1 MVSPPPSP
9 PSSKVS
15 FNEPENDHP
24 SSPPLSPK
32 RSFADES
39 DDTTRFLGH
48 FKRRHVHTQSEATRR
63 APLGKFSASTACDVI
78 ALEQTVIADPLSA
91 SEIDNRPRLIW
102 PESSFHSLGAEP
114 ESRSCDAN
122 RSIPTQLIEDETICS
137 WPPAVQSGNADS
149 TTGTNRSVRS
159 QLVRSDR
166 CSSDARESCR
176 ASAAGSALAWPPPS
190 RSRSPECRMSRGWDV
205 DKMTQSIRPRSS
217 FMPYVRCPPGE
228 LWKAEASSD
237 QPARTIY
244 GLLDDR
250 NLTFDSP
257 PPGPAKRRGSES
269 DVTRRRSW
277 SLSLASD
284 SQPLRADESSKVVP
298 PIGAERS
305 RVVSMTPRRSKSL
318 PPAELPLSKAD
329 GRPPP
334 RLKSNSTWRN
344 LNNTHLLGNPHSP
357 TGDAPETFT
366 FDSPITTEEFHR
378 LLQQAVHNKHASK
391 VFSPLGPL
399 RNPPPSPSL
408 TSDPTYQRY
417 LPSKTKKLSKRF
429 TTRSELRV
437 RK

>member
-1 MVSPPPSP
+1 MVSPPTSP
-9 PSSKVS
+9 PSSQVA

-32 RSFADES
+32 RSFADEC
-39 DDTTRFLGH
+39 DDTTGFLGY
-48 FKRRHVHTQSEATRR
+48 FKRRHVHTESEATRR
-63 APLGKFSASTACDVI
+63 TPLGKFSASTARDVI
-78 ALEQTVIADPLSA
+78 ALEQIVIADPLSA
-91 SEIDNRPRLIW
+91 SEINNRPKLIR
-102 PESSFHSLGAEP
+102 PDSSFYSLGAEP
-114 ESRSCDAN
+114 ESRSSDAN
-122 RSIPTQLIEDETICS
+122 RSIPTQLIEDEAICS
-137 WPPAVQSGNADS
+137 WPPAVQGGNADN
-149 TTGTNRSVRS
+149 TAGTNRSVRQ

-166 CSSDARESCR
+166 CSFDARESCR
-176 ASAAGSALAWPPPS
+176 ASAAGSALAWPQPS
-190 RSRSPECRMSRGWDV
+190 SSRSPERRTSRGWDV

-228 LWKAEASSD
+228 LWKAETSSD

-250 NLTFDSP
+250 NSIYESL
-257 PPGPAKRRGSES
+257 PPGPARRRGSES
-269 DVTRRRSW
+269 DVIRCRSL

-284 SQPLRADESSKVVP
+284 SQPLRADESSRVVP

-305 RVVSMTPRRSKSL
+305 RVVPMTPRRSKSL
-318 PPAELPLSKAD
+318 PAAELPLSNAD
-329 GRPPP
+329 GRPQF

-344 LNNTHLLGNPHSP
+344 PNNTHLLGNSHSP
-357 TGDAPETFT
+357 TGDAPETF
-366 FDSPITTEEFHR
+366 DSPITTEEFNR

-399 RNPPPSPSL
+399 RNPSPSSSL

-417 LPSKTKKLSKRF
+417 LPSKTKNLSMRF
-429 TTRSELRV
+429 TKGFELRV